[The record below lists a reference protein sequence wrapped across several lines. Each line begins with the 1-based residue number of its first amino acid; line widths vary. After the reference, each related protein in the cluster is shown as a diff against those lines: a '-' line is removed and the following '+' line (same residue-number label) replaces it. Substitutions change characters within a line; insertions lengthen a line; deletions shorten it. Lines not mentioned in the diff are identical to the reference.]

1 MTTRA
6 GDDHETLVG
15 VVLEAW
21 LASCV
26 DVVAPT
32 DLDRLRRTVAELIR
46 LAGEGA
52 NVQELR
58 IVAAARLAAGASRV
72 TS

>member
-1 MTTRA
+1 MTSTVT
-6 GDDHETLVG
+6 DDHERLVA

-21 LASCV
+21 LRTCV

-32 DLDRLRRTVAELIR
+32 DLDRLTRTVAELLR
-46 LAGEGA
+46 LAAEGA

-58 IVAAARLAAGASRV
+58 IVAAARLASARAVS
-72 TS
+72 S